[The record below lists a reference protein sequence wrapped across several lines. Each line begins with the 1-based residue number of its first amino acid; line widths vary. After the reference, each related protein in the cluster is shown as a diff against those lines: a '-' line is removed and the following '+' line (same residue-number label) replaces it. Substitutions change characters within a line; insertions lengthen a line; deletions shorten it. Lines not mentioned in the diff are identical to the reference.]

1 MTRDLFLGPFVLF
14 STTSPHYRLDRQNT
28 LEAFFVSRRQV
39 FWSLQRFPLPPRQPE
54 RMYRPFFV
62 KAAGNAYLCHLKL
75 EEAIVYLLAS
85 SGHGMRTEQ
94 IAREINAR
102 GLHIRQDKAP
112 VTDKQVYAVIMSHP
126 DTFVKSEG
134 RIRLMI

>member
-1 MTRDLFLGPFVLF
+1 M
-14 STTSPHYRLDRQNT
+14 
-28 LEAFFVSRRQV
+28 
-39 FWSLQRFPLPPRQPE
+39 
-54 RMYRPFFV
+54 
-62 KAAGNAYLCHLKL
+62 KL

-94 IAREINAR
+94 IAREINER
-102 GLHIRQDKAP
+102 KLYERWDKAP

-126 DTFVKSEG
+126 ETFCKSEG